1 MTIDEN
7 KALAQ
12 RLYDDLFN
20 RTQLALADALV
31 TADFVD
37 HAAPPGAPAG
47 PVGLRQAIALLR
59 DAFPDSRHVIED
71 LIADE
76 DRVAVRV
83 TLMGTHA
90 GPFRGI
96 APTGRRIAQAQ
107 IHILRVVGGKVVER
121 WAVQDDLGM
130 LRQLGQGG
138 ADGA

>member
-59 DAFPDSRHVIED
+59 DAFPDSRHMIED

>member
-1 MTIDEN
+1 MTLDEN

-12 RLYDDLFN
+12 RFYDDLFN
-20 RTQLALADALV
+20 RAQLALADALV

-37 HAAPPGAPAG
+37 HAGPPGAPDG
-47 PVGLRQAIALLR
+47 PDGLRQAFARLR
-59 DAFPDSRHVIED
+59 DAFPDNRHVIED

-83 TLMGTHA
+83 TLRGTHA

-107 IHILRVVGGKVVER
+107 IHILRVVAGKVVER
-121 WAVQDDLGM
+121 WAAQDDLGVV
-130 LRQLGQGG
+130 RQLGQG
-138 ADGA
+138 AEDGV

>member
-1 MTIDEN
+1 MTLDEN

-20 RTQLALADALV
+20 RAQLALADTLV
-31 TADFVD
+31 TAAFVD
-37 HAAPPGAPAG
+37 HAAPPGAPDG
-47 PVGLRQAIALLR
+47 PVGLRQAVALLR

-76 DRVAVRV
+76 DRVVVRV

-90 GPFRGI
+90 GPFHGI
-96 APTGRRIAQAQ
+96 APTGQRIAQAQ
-107 IHILRVVGGKVVER
+107 IHILRVVDGKVVER
-121 WAVQDDLGM
+121 WAVQDDLGV

-138 ADGA
+138 EDGA

>member
-1 MTIDEN
+1 MTLDEN

-20 RTQLALADALV
+20 RAQLALADALV

-37 HAAPPGAPAG
+37 HAGLPGAPDG
-47 PVGLRQAIALLR
+47 PDGLRRAVALLHE
-59 DAFPDSRHVIED
+59 AFPDNRHVIED

-76 DRVAVRV
+76 DRVAVRI
-83 TLMGTHA
+83 TLMGTHT

-107 IHILRVVGGKVVER
+107 IHILRVVDGKVVER
-121 WAVQDDLGM
+121 WAVQDDLGVV
-130 LRQLGQGG
+130 RQLGQG
-138 ADGA
+138 AEDGV

>member
-1 MTIDEN
+1 MTLDEH
-7 KALAQ
+7 KALVQ

-20 RTQLALADALV
+20 RGQLALADTLV
-31 TADFVD
+31 AADFVD
-37 HAAPPGAPAG
+37 HAASPGAPDG
-47 PVGLRQAIALLR
+47 PAGLRQTVVRLR
-59 DAFPDSRHVIED
+59 EAFPDSRHVIED

-107 IHILRVVGGKVVER
+107 IHILRVVSGKVVEH
-121 WAVQDDLGM
+121 WAVQDDLGVV
-130 LRQLGQGG
+130 RQLRPGG
-138 ADGA
+138 EDGA